1 MPSFGH
7 LLTAGARPSAGK
19 RRIWEVILESDV
31 HDSLAD
37 RTCRLC
43 GVWQYSSE
51 SAFCYH
57 CSKDLFPGDER
68 RSVGVTVMRNWCV
81 LLFLIASA
89 GSAASGR
96 PSAEAVA
103 QSDSDGRSLFL
114 ACEFKRAARAF
125 ERALSAQPDSAALY
139 YWLGKS
145 YARLADVSSPLS
157 APKNAR
163 RARHNLEEA
172 VKRDPQNHEYLV
184 ELFDFYLDSPEWFH
198 GGLQQAET
206 LLELTRSA
214 ESDPE
219 LWLKE
224 IADSRGEHSGPGW
237 CMRRA
242 VLWTSGAIGRIIP
255 GP

>member
-1 MPSFGH
+1 
-7 LLTAGARPSAGK
+7 
-19 RRIWEVILESDV
+19 
-31 HDSLAD
+31 
-37 RTCRLC
+37 
-43 GVWQYSSE
+43 
-51 SAFCYH
+51 
-57 CSKDLFPGDER
+57 
-68 RSVGVTVMRNWCV
+68 MRYWGL
-81 LLFLIASA
+81 LLFLSA
-89 GSAASGR
+89 YSGSAALGA
-96 PSAEAVA
+96 PSAEAA
-103 QSDSDGRSLFL
+103 TQWESDGRSLFL

-172 VKRDPQNHEYLV
+172 VKRDPKNHEYLV
-184 ELFDFYLDSPEWFH
+184 ELFDFYVDSPEWFH
-198 GGLQQAET
+198 GGLQQAAT
-206 LLELTRSA
+206 LLELIRST

-219 LWLKE
+219 PWLKE
-224 IADSRGEHSGPGW
+224 ITDSRREHSGPGW

-242 VLWTSGAIGRIIP
+242 VLWTSGAIGHIIP